1 MRKTSASKAP
11 TSATVED
18 SAATATKAP
27 TSATVEDSAATATK
41 ASTSPTLATRKGPH
55 VAHDQK
61 RSDHDDRYPHPES
74 IAKDVSWVHGNLH
87 LMTMKAIRPADCS
100 LDLGQDSPA

>member
-1 MRKTSASKAP
+1 MHARTGANGGRVNHWRPRTHWARKAARNAAADPVGEAPARHASSHPMRKTSASKAP

-61 RSDHDDRYPHPES
+61 
-74 IAKDVSWVHGNLH
+74 
-87 LMTMKAIRPADCS
+87 
-100 LDLGQDSPA
+100 